1 MGKRMNIK
9 KIYFDM
15 DGVLADFDRG
25 VIKLCGIEP
34 MDQLTRSEEDNI
46 IFWEHIARIKHFYD
60 KLEPMDGALEML
72 NLICEKYGDKVEIL
86 TGIPKPYRNIPTA
99 GEDKINWVRRLL
111 DKNLKIN
118 IVFREDKKQFCTG
131 KDCILVDDLK
141 TNIDEWEESCGTGIL
156 HISPEDTM
164 KRLEVFGINVSVK

>member
-25 VIKLCGIEP
+25 IIELCGIEP

-46 IFWEHIARIKHFYD
+46 NIWEHVARIKHFYD
-60 KLEPMDGALEML
+60 KLEPMDGALEMI
-72 NLICEKYGDKVEIL
+72 NLICEKYVDKVEIL

-99 GEDKINWVRRLL
+99 GEDKINWVRRLI
-111 DKNLKIN
+111 DKNLKVN

-141 TNIDEWEESCGTGIL
+141 TNIDEWEESGGTGIL